1 MKQNMKRK
9 PYLSAV
15 ILAIIILCCL
25 LAKVIAP
32 FGSSEMDTAAVS
44 MAPGAGH
51 IFGTDAMGRDLFSM
65 LLYGGRASIYIGL
78 MAAAVSAVIAVVY
91 GSISGMAG
99 RIADSMMMGF
109 AELVM
114 SVPSILLI
122 LFLQAIWGNPSA
134 TSIAL
139 AIGLTGWM
147 NMAKVVRSEVRQIG
161 KSDYILAARTMGA
174 DFGYI
179 LKKHLLPNFISSI
192 MYMVVT
198 AIGQAIITESTLS
211 FLGLGLPLTTVSWG
225 SLMSMSESVLL
236 SNCWW
241 IIVIPAAVLVTTLV
255 CLTQLGEY
263 IRKENNRLHSNL

>member
-1 MKQNMKRK
+1 MKRK
-9 PYLSAV
+9 PYLSALV
-15 ILAIIILCCL
+15 LAVIILCCL
-25 LAKVIAP
+25 LAEVIAP
-32 FGSSEMDTAAVS
+32 FESSEMDTAAVS

-65 LLYGGRASIYIGL
+65 LLYGGRASIFIGL
-78 MAAAVSAVIAVVY
+78 VASSVSTVIAVVY
-91 GSISGMAG
+91 GAVSGMAG
-99 RIADSMMMGF
+99 RTADSMMMGF

-198 AIGQAIITESTLS
+198 AIGQAMITESTLS

>member
-1 MKQNMKRK
+1 MKRK
-9 PYLSAV
+9 PYLSAIVLVV
-15 ILAIIILCCL
+15 IFLCCL

-44 MAPGAGH
+44 MAPGAVH

-78 MAAAVSAVIAVVY
+78 MAAAVSTVIAVVY

-99 RIADSMMMGF
+99 RTADSMMMGF
-109 AELVM
+109 TELVM

-174 DFGYI
+174 NFGYI

>member
-1 MKQNMKRK
+1 MKRK
-9 PYLSAV
+9 PYLSAIVLVV
-15 ILAIIILCCL
+15 IFLCCL

-32 FGSSEMDTAAVS
+32 FDSSKMDTAAVS

-122 LFLQAIWGNPSA
+122 LFLQAI
-134 TSIAL
+134 
-139 AIGLTGWM
+139 
-147 NMAKVVRSEVRQIG
+147 
-161 KSDYILAARTMGA
+161 
-174 DFGYI
+174 
-179 LKKHLLPNFISSI
+179 
-192 MYMVVT
+192 
-198 AIGQAIITESTLS
+198 
-211 FLGLGLPLTTVSWG
+211 
-225 SLMSMSESVLL
+225 
-236 SNCWW
+236 
-241 IIVIPAAVLVTTLV
+241 
-255 CLTQLGEY
+255 
-263 IRKENNRLHSNL
+263 

>member
-1 MKQNMKRK
+1 MKRVSK
-9 PYLSAV
+9 PYFAAAVLAV
-15 ILAIIILCCL
+15 IVLSCL
-25 LAKVIAP
+25 FAEVIAP
-32 FGSSEMDTAAVS
+32 WQSWEMDSAAVS

-65 LLYGGRASIYIGL
+65 LLYGGRASIFIGL
-78 MAAAVSAVIAVVY
+78 MASAVSTVIAVIY
-91 GSISGMAG
+91 GAISGMAG
-99 RIADSMMMGF
+99 ERTDSIMMGF

-114 SVPSILLI
+114 SIPAILLI

-134 TSIAL
+134 VSVAF

-147 NMAKVVRSEVRQIG
+147 NMAKIVRSEVRQIG
-161 KSDYILAARTMGA
+161 KSDYILAARTMKAG
-174 DFGYI
+174 FGYI
-179 LKKHLLPNFISSI
+179 LIKHLLPNFVPSI
-192 MYMVVT
+192 MYMAVT

-211 FLGLGLPLTTVSWG
+211 FLGLGLPLTTLSWG

-241 IIVIPAAVLVTTLV
+241 LIVIPAVALLITLV

-263 IRKENNRLHSNL
+263 IRKENIRLHSNL

>member
-9 PYLSAV
+9 PYLSAFVLTV
-15 ILAIIILCCL
+15 IISCCL

-32 FGSSEMDTAAVS
+32 FGSAEMDPGAVS

-78 MAAAVSAVIAVVY
+78 MAAAVSTVIAVVY
-91 GSISGMAG
+91 GAVSGMAG
-99 RIADSMMMGF
+99 RTADSMMMGF

>member
-1 MKQNMKRK
+1 MKQDMKRK
-9 PYLSAV
+9 PYLSAAA
-15 ILAIIILCCL
+15 LAVIILCCL
-25 LAKVIAP
+25 LAEVIAP
-32 FGSSEMDTAAVS
+32 FESSEMDTAAVS

-78 MAAAVSAVIAVVY
+78 MAAAVSTVIAVVY
-91 GSISGMAG
+91 GAVSGMAG
-99 RIADSMMMGF
+99 RTADSMMMGF

-174 DFGYI
+174 NFGYI

>member
-174 DFGYI
+174 NFGYI

>member
-9 PYLSAV
+9 PYLSAFVLTV
-15 ILAIIILCCL
+15 IISCCL

-32 FGSSEMDTAAVS
+32 FGSTEMDPGAVS

-78 MAAAVSAVIAVVY
+78 MAAAVSTVIAVVY
-91 GSISGMAG
+91 GAVSGMAG
-99 RIADSMMMGF
+99 RTADSMMMGF

-122 LFLQAIWGNPSA
+122 LFLQAIWGKPPA

-147 NMAKVVRSEVRQIG
+147 NMAKVIRSEVRQIG

-198 AIGQAIITESTLS
+198 AIGQAMITESTLS
-211 FLGLGLPLTTVSWG
+211 FLGLGLPMTTVSWG

-241 IIVIPAAVLVTTLV
+241 LIVIPASVLVTTLV

>member
-1 MKQNMKRK
+1 MKRK
-9 PYLSAV
+9 PYLSGAV
-15 ILAIIILCCL
+15 LAIIILCCL
-25 LAKVIAP
+25 LAEVIAP
-32 FGSSEMDTAAVS
+32 FESSQMDTAAVS

-78 MAAAVSAVIAVVY
+78 MAAAVSTVIAVAY

-99 RIADSMMMGF
+99 RTGDSMMMGF
-109 AELVM
+109 AEIIM

-174 DFGYI
+174 DFRYI

-198 AIGQAIITESTLS
+198 AIGQAMITESTLS

-241 IIVIPAAVLVTTLV
+241 LIVIPGTILVITLV
-255 CLTQLGEY
+255 CITQLGEY
-263 IRKENNRLHSNL
+263 IRRGNNRMHSHL

>member
-1 MKQNMKRK
+1 MKRK
-9 PYLSAV
+9 PYLSAIVLVV
-15 ILAIIILCCL
+15 IFLCCL

-32 FGSSEMDTAAVS
+32 FDSSEMDTAAVS

-174 DFGYI
+174 NFGYI

-198 AIGQAIITESTLS
+198 AIGQAMITESTLS